1 MRDDALEQPHHAR
14 DHKPEPQQDHQPR
27 QALGHA
33 AAQRLLKILAGGQ
46 AAELCIVVAELIGH
60 ELCHDLRRQRAAQ
73 AVVGVEHGDGV
84 LGIGA
89 DALDAVLDQLVRVDI
104 GVGRHENVVE
114 CGVFARDD
122 QLLEVDRAHEHAA
135 PVDGVER
142 GDVVGVGGLADQLLH
157 RLAHGHIGA
166 DADKVGGHAAADLVL
181 VKRAQ
186 KRQVALDIVIHEVD
200 ERAALRAL
208 EPLEVVRRG
217 RRVEQ
222 RQDLEL
228 FADAQLLEIGGHV
241 VLGVFEHAGQHRRV
255 EQGVEAAALVPVQ
268 QLERPGNVALVVIL
282 KLFSQLPGRKV
293 AAQQRRDL
301 ALVVRVAVAGGD
313 LRRDVVHFGHIV
325 FLLCAKA
332 SGVRGKRA

>member
-1 MRDDALEQPHHAR
+1 MRDDALKQPHHAR
-14 DHKPEPQQDHQPR
+14 DHEPQPQQDHQPR
-27 QALGHA
+27 QTLGHA
-33 AAQRLLKILAGGQ
+33 AAQRLLEIFSGGQ
-46 AAELCIVVAELIGH
+46 TAELCIVLAELVGH
-60 ELCHDLRRQRAAQ
+60 ELRHDLRRQRAAQ

-114 CGVFARDD
+114 CGGFARDD
-122 QLLEVDRAHEHAA
+122 QLLEVDRADEHA
-135 PVDGVER
+135 VCIDGVER
-142 GDVVGVGGLADQLLH
+142 GDVVGVGGLTDQLLH
-157 RLAHGHIGA
+157 RLTHGHVGA

-181 VKRAQ
+181 VERAQ
-186 KRQVALDIVIHEVD
+186 KRQVAPHIVLHEVD
-200 ERAALRAL
+200 ERAALRAF

-217 RRVEQ
+217 RRIEQ

-228 FADAQLLEIGGHV
+228 FADAQLLEIGGHI
-241 VLGVFEHAGQHRRV
+241 VLGVFEHAGQRRRV
-255 EQGVEAAALVPVQ
+255 EQGIEPAALVPAQ
-268 QLERPGNVALVVIL
+268 QLERLGDVALVVIL
-282 KLFSQLPGRKV
+282 EPVSQLPGRKV

-313 LRRDVVHFGHIV
+313 LRQDVVLFGHIV